1 MFKRN
6 RSSLHLNIHESAIRF
21 LQFVTLGVRN
31 LKIADTS
38 AQDVRLA
45 PRDPRRNQIVTAAV
59 GLAVIASILFAA
71 PWVKRWADAS
81 VSVPIDRVRTAVVT
95 KGDLVRDVSVQG
107 RIVAA
112 VSPTLYATAAGTIT
126 LRVVAGEEVVAGQA
140 LATVNSPELTSLL
153 QQAESSL
160 EQRKVE
166 LERQR
171 IESRQQA
178 LEKRK
183 AADLADVAL
192 VAAKREQRR
201 AEEANKRGVI
211 PVIDY
216 EKAQDDLRNAELAY
230 QHSIADA
237 GLFDERLAFE
247 LRASEFEVSR
257 QKLFV
262 DDLSRQVDDLAIKSP
277 VNGIVGDLLVD
288 QKSAVSRDTPV
299 MAVVDLTR
307 FEIDALIP
315 ESYADDLAIGMQAEI
330 QVGGERYDG
339 QLVAVSPEII
349 NNQVASRIRFQGNG
363 PTNLRQNQRLT
374 TRVLLAEY
382 NDVLMVQRGQFLD
395 SGAGRIA
402 YVINDDQMAVRRQI
416 ETGARSLGA
425 VEIISG
431 LEPGDTIVV
440 SNLDPF
446 RGADTVLL
454 TD

>member
-1 MFKRN
+1 M
-6 RSSLHLNIHESAIRF
+6 
-21 LQFVTLGVRN
+21 GVRK

-45 PRDPRRNQIVTAAV
+45 PRDPRRNQLIFGAIGVT
-59 GLAVIASILFAA
+59 VIASILFAA
-71 PWVKRWADAS
+71 PWVKRWADAT
-81 VSVPIDRVRTAVVT
+81 VSVPIERIRTAVVAR
-95 KGDLVRDVSVQG
+95 GDLVRDVSVQG

-126 LRVVAGEEVVAGQA
+126 IEADAGEEVVAGQV
-140 LATVNSPELTSLL
+140 LATVNSPELASLL

-201 AEEANKRGVI
+201 AEDANKRGVI

-230 QHSIADA
+230 QHAIADA

-257 QKLFV
+257 QALFV
-262 DDLSRQVDDLAIKSP
+262 DDLRRQVDDLAIKSP

-315 ESYADDLAIGMQAEI
+315 ESYADDLVVGMQAEI
-330 QVGGERYDG
+330 QVGGARYEG

-349 NNQVASRIRFQGNG
+349 NNQVASRIRFHGAG

-402 YVINDDQMAVRRQI
+402 YVINEDQMAVRRQI
-416 ETGARSLGA
+416 ETGARSLGS

>member
-1 MFKRN
+1 M
-6 RSSLHLNIHESAIRF
+6 A
-21 LQFVTLGVRN
+21 LGVRT
-31 LKIADTS
+31 LKITDTS

-45 PRDPRRNQIVTAAV
+45 PRDPRRNQLIFGAIGVT
-59 GLAVIASILFAA
+59 VIASILFAA
-71 PWVKRWADAS
+71 PWVKRWADATA
-81 VSVPIDRVRTAVVT
+81 SVPIDRIRTAVVAR
-95 KGDLVRDVSVQG
+95 GDLVRDISVQG

-112 VSPTLYATAAGTIT
+112 VSPTLYATAAGNIT
-126 LRVVAGEEVVAGQA
+126 LEADAGEEVLAGQV
-140 LATVNSPELTSLL
+140 LATVNSPELASLL
-153 QQAESSL
+153 QQAESTL
-160 EQRKVE
+160 DQRKVE

-178 LEKRK
+178 LEKRI

-201 AEEANKRGVI
+201 AEDANERGVI
-211 PVIDY
+211 AVIDY
-216 EKAQDDLRNAELAY
+216 EKAQDELRNAELAY
-230 QHSIADA
+230 QHAIADA
-237 GLFDERLAFE
+237 GLYDERLAFE

-257 QKLFV
+257 QALFV
-262 DDLSRQVDDLAIKSP
+262 DDLRRQVDDLSIKSP
-277 VNGIVGDLLVD
+277 VDGIVGDLLVD
-288 QKSAVSRDTPV
+288 PKSAVSRDTPV

-315 ESYADDLAIGMQAEI
+315 ESYADDLVIGMQAEI
-330 QVGGERYDG
+330 QVGGERYEG
-339 QLVAVSPEII
+339 QLVAVSPEIV
-349 NNQVASRIRFQGNG
+349 NNQVASRIRFNGAG

-402 YVINDDQMAVRRQI
+402 YVINEDQMAVRRQI
-416 ETGARSLGA
+416 ETGARSLGS